1 MKANTKKF
9 LGIAAIF
16 GALAVGLGAFGAHA
30 LKAHLL
36 ANNRLDT
43 YQTAVFYHFIHTLV
57 LLVLCVFIELFDNPW
72 LNRAAWLFIT
82 GILIFSGSLY
92 ILCLTGITVLG
103 AITPIGGVLFIA
115 GWVFLFIAARKTQKK
130 LLRGKQP

>member
-1 MKANTKKF
+1 MKNNTKKF

-30 LKAHLL
+30 LKPQLL

-43 YQTAVFYHFIHTLV
+43 YQTAVLYHFIHTLA
-57 LLVLCVFIELFDNPW
+57 LLVTCVLIELFDNPC
-72 LNRAAWLFIT
+72 LIRAAWLFIA

-92 ILCLTGITVLG
+92 ILCLSGITVLG

-115 GWVFLFIAARKTQKK
+115 GWIFLFIAAHKTQKK
-130 LLRGKQP
+130 AA